1 VTHDD
6 LSLRKAQER
15 RASRSGG
22 QVAVA
27 LVELSVMC
35 GLVAFVLCLAAE
47 RSRSEASRHLS
58 LSRPQEATDDQH
70 SLLRCSVTR

>member
-15 RASRSGG
+15 RAPRSGG

-47 RSRSEASRHLS
+47 RSRAEASRHLS
-58 LSRPQEATDDQH
+58 LSL
-70 SLLRCSVTR
+70 SLQTSGSNR